1 MGREVDG
8 RRVFGEGSVWT
19 RKWKR
24 WDHIMCVQGIRMK
37 TRRGRSICKEHTNAS
52 EGFWEYWGGEYYLH
66 FEAAGGVGISL
77 LTELPQLFSDIPS
90 SMLAMLLW

>member
-8 RRVFGEGSVWT
+8 RWAFGEGSVWT
-19 RKWKR
+19 RKWKP
-24 WDHIMCVQGIRMK
+24 WDHIKCVQGIRMK
-37 TRRGRSICKEHTNAS
+37 TRRGCSICKEHTNAS
-52 EGFWEYWGGEYYLH
+52 EGFWSTWGGGYLH

-90 SMLAMLLW
+90 SMLATLLW